1 MFKHIHIKFLL
12 PLSFLILLLLILFSS
27 LLSKEYFKVE
37 SLRELENAMQLV
49 SCLSK
54 VIHETQKERGISS
67 GYLASK
73 GHKFTKELSIQ
84 KSLSDKKIKILKLC
98 LKDLKSVQLKNNL
111 IHSLKNLENLQ
122 DTRKKILSKSMTVR
136 EAIIFYSNINS
147 KFLKIIQKITNVSKL
162 PKITQNILAYSNF
175 LYAKENAAIERGIG
189 TAMLS
194 NREFLDKNRV
204 KFIKLIAV
212 QDLYL
217 DKFFNYASDSTVNLY
232 KETMQ
237 GEEELIITKIRG
249 YIFNS
254 KNNDIKDINPIIWL
268 KNMTIKI
275 NKLKIVNDMIERK
288 IVLNINS
295 QLSKASNRYRLL
307 MLINFLIVVIFI
319 FMMMKIIRIIKKE
332 RRTRLLIEKY
342 VISSTTDLKGNI
354 TYASK
359 AFCNISGYKEEEL
372 IGKSHRIVRHKDMP
386 SSTFK
391 DIWDTI
397 KSGKVWAG
405 RVKNATKDGGYYWV
419 YATIEPLFDNKGN
432 IEGYAAVRIDI
443 TNSISLEVKIQEEV
457 EKNKIQN
464 IAMIQQSKLA
474 QMGEMISMIA
484 HQWRQP
490 LTAISAT
497 SGSMHLKA
505 KIGKIDADTIID
517 LSNKI
522 SDYSQHLS
530 STINDFREFFK
541 PKKEKNT
548 TSFKQIIEG
557 VLSIIESSISTKEIK
572 IIQEYNCDSLF
583 STYSNEMKQVILS
596 LLKNA
601 EDALI
606 ETDTKNPY
614 IKINTY
620 SDDTSHIL
628 EISDNAGGIPE
639 DIIDKIFDPYF
650 STKLKK
656 DGTGLGLYM
665 GKIIIQEHCNGE
677 LLVENDEFGAKFSIR
692 LGKENA

>member
-1 MFKHIHIKFLL
+1 M
-12 PLSFLILLLLILFSS
+12 LLLLILFSS

-84 KSLSDKKIKILKLC
+84 KSLSDEKIKILKLC

-307 MLINFLIVVIFI
+307 MLINFLIVIIFI

-517 LSNKI
+517 LSEKI

>member
-1 MFKHIHIKFLL
+1 
-12 PLSFLILLLLILFSS
+12 
-27 LLSKEYFKVE
+27 
-37 SLRELENAMQLV
+37 
-49 SCLSK
+49 
-54 VIHETQKERGISS
+54 
-67 GYLASK
+67 
-73 GHKFTKELSIQ
+73 
-84 KSLSDKKIKILKLC
+84 
-98 LKDLKSVQLKNNL
+98 
-111 IHSLKNLENLQ
+111 
-122 DTRKKILSKSMTVR
+122 
-136 EAIIFYSNINS
+136 
-147 KFLKIIQKITNVSKL
+147 
-162 PKITQNILAYSNF
+162 
-175 LYAKENAAIERGIG
+175 
-189 TAMLS
+189 
-194 NREFLDKNRV
+194 
-204 KFIKLIAV
+204 
-212 QDLYL
+212 
-217 DKFFNYASDSTVNLY
+217 
-232 KETMQ
+232 
-237 GEEELIITKIRG
+237 
-249 YIFNS
+249 
-254 KNNDIKDINPIIWL
+254 
-268 KNMTIKI
+268 
-275 NKLKIVNDMIERK
+275 
-288 IVLNINS
+288 
-295 QLSKASNRYRLL
+295 
-307 MLINFLIVVIFI
+307 
-319 FMMMKIIRIIKKE
+319 
-332 RRTRLLIEKY
+332 
-342 VISSTTDLKGNI
+342 
-354 TYASK
+354 
-359 AFCNISGYKEEEL
+359 
-372 IGKSHRIVRHKDMP
+372 
-386 SSTFK
+386 
-391 DIWDTI
+391 
-397 KSGKVWAG
+397 
-405 RVKNATKDGGYYWV
+405 
-419 YATIEPLFDNKGN
+419 
-432 IEGYAAVRIDI
+432 
-443 TNSISLEVKIQEEV
+443 
-457 EKNKIQN
+457 
-464 IAMIQQSKLA
+464 
-474 QMGEMISMIA
+474 MGEMISMIA